1 MRVPFDPDSNRNTN
15 TDDVLDKFFLWV
27 PRIGGI
33 ITLISSIFMAITS
46 FRKGNHMFHRMVFG
60 KPFHLQSPL
69 IGLYDISPNFP
80 CTE

>member
-1 MRVPFDPDSNRNTN
+1 MRVPFDPDSNSNTN
-15 TDDVLDKFFLWV
+15 TDALNTFYIWV

-33 ITLISSIFMAITS
+33 ITLISSIFTAIAS
-46 FRKGNHMFHRMVFG
+46 FRKRNHMFHRFVFG

-69 IGLYDISPNFP
+69 IALYDISPNFP